1 MRCAPFLKRLC
12 KATFAVIPCA
22 MDGKFQAPPR
32 TVGFWGTALF
42 PVNGMIGAGIF
53 ALPAVLAAA
62 VGNFAP
68 WMMLLGGLLFLP
80 LALVYAWLA
89 ARFEHSGGP
98 VLYGEAAFGRFVGF
112 QAGWA
117 RYASNIVTAAAN
129 THVMVT
135 YLAAL
140 FPWLEQVQALAVA
153 VLLAVFV
160 VVNLVGMKSAVGTL
174 GAMTAV
180 KIVPLLLLVVA
191 AMFAGDPA
199 IGFTLPEFSQTET
212 VILLTYYA
220 FMGFETVTE
229 AAGEMKEPTRNVPR
243 AMVSMVAAVTLLYVL
258 VIWAYLAIA
267 PGTAE
272 DNALAGAARAVMGDV
287 GAVMIVVAAAF
298 SIGANNL
305 GAGTTLPR
313 LTYGMA
319 ERGMLPRW
327 FERVDPRFHTP
338 RNSILFYGVFAILF
352 GLWEG
357 FEVLA
362 VAGTMV
368 RLVTYLIC
376 SLALPVLEKREG
388 ASNPVHLICAILAV
402 ISTVW
407 VATHADAK
415 AYMVL
420 GGILVGGAVLY
431 AIAARQTPE
440 MPIAEA

>member
-1 MRCAPFLKRLC
+1 MD
-12 KATFAVIPCA
+12 ATY
-22 MDGKFQAPPR
+22 QAPPR
-32 TVGFWGTALF
+32 TVGFLGSTLF
-42 PVNGMIGAGIF
+42 PVNGMVGAGIF

-62 VGNFAP
+62 VGSFAP
-68 WMMLLGGLLFLP
+68 WLMLLGGILFMP

-112 QAGWA
+112 QAGWG

-140 FPWLEQVQALAVA
+140 FPWLEQVQGLAVG
-153 VLLAVFV
+153 VLLALFV
-160 VVNLVGMKSAVGTL
+160 LVNLAGMRSAVGTL
-174 GAMTAV
+174 GVMTAI
-180 KIVPLLLLVVA
+180 KIGPLLLLVIA
-191 AMFAGDPA
+191 ALFAGDPA
-199 IGFTLPEFSQTET
+199 IGFALPRFGDVES
-212 VILLTYYA
+212 VILLTFYA
-220 FMGFETVTE
+220 FMGFENLTE
-229 AAGEMKEPTRNVPR
+229 TAGEVKDAKRNIPR
-243 AMVSMVAAVTLLYVL
+243 ALVSMVAAVSVLYVL

-267 PGTAE
+267 PGAAE
-272 DNALAGAARAVMGDV
+272 DNALAGAARAVMGEW
-287 GAVMIVVAAAF
+287 GAVMIVIAAAF

-305 GAGTTLPR
+305 GSGTSLPR

-327 FERVDPRFHTP
+327 FMAVDAKQGTP
-338 RNSILFYGVFAILF
+338 RNSILFYGGFAILF

-376 SLALPVLEKREG
+376 CAALPVLERREG
-388 ASNPVHLICAILAV
+388 TLNPLHLAASLFAIVSSL
-402 ISTVW
+402 W
-407 VATHADAK
+407 VATQADPEALLIFG
-415 AYMVL
+415 AIVA
-420 GGILVGGAVLY
+420 GGTLLY
-431 AIAARQTPE
+431 FIAARERPVTPT
-440 MPIAEA
+440 EAA

>member
-1 MRCAPFLKRLC
+1 M
-12 KATFAVIPCA
+12 TNTTI
-22 MDGKFQAPPR
+22 APPR

-62 VGNFAP
+62 LGNFAP
-68 WMMLLGGLLFLP
+68 WLMLLGGLMFLP

-98 VLYGEAAFGRFVGF
+98 VLYGEAAFGRFIGF

-140 FPWLEQVQALAVA
+140 FPWLGGDMQPIAVA
-153 VLLAVFV
+153 VLLAFFV

-174 GAMTAV
+174 GVMTAV
-180 KIVPLLLLVVA
+180 KLLPLLLLVI
-191 AMFAGDPA
+191 AGLFGGEPG
-199 IGFTLPEFSQTET
+199 IGFTLPQFTEVES

-229 AAGEMKEPTRNVPR
+229 AAGEMKRAKRNVPL
-243 AMVSMVAAVTLLYVL
+243 AMVSMVMAVTLLYVL

-267 PGTAE
+267 PDAAE
-272 DNALAGAARAVMGDV
+272 DNALAGAARVIMGDWA
-287 GAVMIVVAAAF
+287 AVLIVIAAAF

-305 GAGTTLPR
+305 GSGTTLPR
-313 LTYGMA
+313 LTYGMS
-319 ERGMLPRW
+319 ERGLLPRW
-327 FERVDPRFHTP
+327 FAKVDPRFHTP
-338 RNSILFYGVFAILF
+338 RNSILFYGVFAVLF

-362 VAGTMV
+362 VAGTLV
-368 RLVTYLIC
+368 RLTTYLIC
-376 SLALPVLEKREG
+376 SAALPVLEKREG
-388 ASNPVHLICAILAV
+388 ALNPLHLACSLFAIA
-402 ISTVW
+402 STIW
-407 VATHADAK
+407 VATHADAR
-415 AYMVL
+415 AWMTL
-420 GGILVGGAVLY
+420 AAIIAGGTLLY
-431 AIAARQTPE
+431 FIASRERPAGV
-440 MPIAEA
+440 ID

>member
-1 MRCAPFLKRLC
+1 
-12 KATFAVIPCA
+12 
-22 MDGKFQAPPR
+22 MDGTFKAPPR
-32 TVGFWGTALF
+32 TVGFLGSALF
-42 PVNGMIGAGIF
+42 PVNGMVGAGIF

-62 VGNFAP
+62 VGSFAP
-68 WMMLLGGLLFLP
+68 WMLLIGGLLFMP

-112 QAGWA
+112 QAGWG

-140 FPWLEQVQALAVA
+140 FPWLEQVQGLAVA
-153 VLLAVFV
+153 VLLALFV
-160 VVNLVGMKSAVGTL
+160 AINLAGMRSAVGTL
-174 GAMTAV
+174 GVMTAI
-180 KIVPLLLLVVA
+180 KIGPLLLLVIA
-191 AMFAGDPA
+191 ALFAGDPA
-199 IGFTLPEFSQTET
+199 ISFALPQFGQVES
-212 VILLTYYA
+212 VILLTFYA
-220 FMGFETVTE
+220 FMGFENLTE
-229 AAGEMKEPTRNVPR
+229 TAGEVKDAKRNIPR
-243 AMVSMVAAVTLLYVL
+243 ALVSMVAAVSVLYVL

-267 PGTAE
+267 PSAAD
-272 DNALAGAARAVMGDV
+272 DNALAGAARAVMGDW
-287 GAVMIVVAAAF
+287 GAVMIVIAAAF

-305 GAGTTLPR
+305 GSGTSLPR

-327 FERVDPRFHTP
+327 FMMVDERRGTP

-376 SLALPVLEKREG
+376 CAALPVLERREG
-388 ASNPVHLICAILAV
+388 ALNPLHLAASLFAIV
-402 ISTVW
+402 VSIW
-407 VATHADAK
+407 VATHADMRAL
-415 AYMVL
+415 AIFAAIVA
-420 GGILVGGAVLY
+420 GGTLLY
-431 AIAARQTPE
+431 FVAARETAAVPRA
-440 MPIAEA
+440 PDPR